1 MNNCPFLIN
10 LQSVKFIF
18 TTLHFKNNEKFK
30 KNGNSKILV
39 WMMTFVLKNYIIKW
53 EDIYERYRLQ
63 TNSKIL

>member
-30 KNGNSKILV
+30 KNGNS
-39 WMMTFVLKNYIIKW
+39 NYLFGQFKLGNPEMISEFI
-53 EDIYERYRLQ
+53 
-63 TNSKIL
+63 N

>member
-30 KNGNSKILV
+30 KNGNSKFLNFDKLY
-39 WMMTFVLKNYIIKW
+39 TF
-53 EDIYERYRLQ
+53 
-63 TNSKIL
+63 

>member
-30 KNGNSKILV
+30 KNGNSNLDKYCMFKKSV
-39 WMMTFVLKNYIIKW
+39 IKFISNLLW
-53 EDIYERYRLQ
+53 PVGEVV
-63 TNSKIL
+63 

>member
-30 KNGNSKILV
+30 KTETQSKERLTLIIL
-39 WMMTFVLKNYIIKW
+39 NII
-53 EDIYERYRLQ
+53 L
-63 TNSKIL
+63 

>member
-30 KNGNSKILV
+30 KNGNGNSNEKVYCNNFWIML
-39 WMMTFVLKNYIIKW
+39 
-53 EDIYERYRLQ
+53 RLG
-63 TNSKIL
+63 

>member
-30 KNGNSKILV
+30 KTETQIR
-39 WMMTFVLKNYIIKW
+39 NYIDFIKYLCY
-53 EDIYERYRLQ
+53 IIS
-63 TNSKIL
+63 T

>member
-30 KNGNSKILV
+30 KTETQKKSLLIMCENYAKI
-39 WMMTFVLKNYIIKW
+39 
-53 EDIYERYRLQ
+53 
-63 TNSKIL
+63 

>member
-30 KNGNSKILV
+30 KNGNSNLASIAH
-39 WMMTFVLKNYIIKW
+39 LKKVC
-53 EDIYERYRLQ
+53 
-63 TNSKIL
+63 

>member
-30 KNGNSKILV
+30 KNGNS
-39 WMMTFVLKNYIIKW
+39 N
-53 EDIYERYRLQ
+53 DIYSDIY
-63 TNSKIL
+63 SDI